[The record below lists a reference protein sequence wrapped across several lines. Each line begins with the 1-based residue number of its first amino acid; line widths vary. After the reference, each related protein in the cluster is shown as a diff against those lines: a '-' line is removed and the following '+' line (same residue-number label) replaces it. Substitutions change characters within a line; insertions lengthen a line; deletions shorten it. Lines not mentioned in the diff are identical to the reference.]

1 MPLVT
6 QLHRRQAGRRE
17 NLPAVQLGNTRPP
30 PPPLRVGRRRVGRR
44 AAAGWAA
51 REGVRAVGEAPA
63 GRGEPTNPVC
73 QEHDG
78 DRPFRDYALG
88 EYLEAVAARQ
98 PAPSGGGVAAVTVAS
113 AAGLV
118 AMVARYSALPG
129 AAEFA
134 AEAAALA
141 AEADALRIQVLA
153 DADADA
159 AAYAEVLAAY
169 RAPRED
175 PARADRIRA
184 ALAGAAEV
192 PARIAA
198 AGARVAV
205 AGARAAARGNPNLA
219 GDAMTAV
226 LLAEAATRAASEL
239 VRINTQLGELD
250 PAPLAAALAHRAT
263 AAAACRALSPDD
275 DSD

>member
-1 MPLVT
+1 
-6 QLHRRQAGRRE
+6 
-17 NLPAVQLGNTRPP
+17 
-30 PPPLRVGRRRVGRR
+30 
-44 AAAGWAA
+44 
-51 REGVRAVGEAPA
+51 VGEAPA
-63 GRGEPTNPVC
+63 GRGEPPNAVC

-129 AAEFA
+129 AAE
-134 AEAAALA
+134 AAALA

-169 RAPRED
+169 RAPRDD

-192 PARIAA
+192 PVRVAA

-226 LLAEAATRAASEL
+226 LLAEAATRAATEL
-239 VRINTQLGELD
+239 VRINTRLGELD

-263 AAAACRALSPDD
+263 AVAACRALSPDD
-275 DSD
+275 ESD

>member
-1 MPLVT
+1 
-6 QLHRRQAGRRE
+6 
-17 NLPAVQLGNTRPP
+17 
-30 PPPLRVGRRRVGRR
+30 
-44 AAAGWAA
+44 
-51 REGVRAVGEAPA
+51 VRAVGEAPA
-63 GRGEPTNPVC
+63 GRGEPPNPVC

-118 AMVARYSALPG
+118 AMVARYSALPGAAEAAALAAGADSLAAG